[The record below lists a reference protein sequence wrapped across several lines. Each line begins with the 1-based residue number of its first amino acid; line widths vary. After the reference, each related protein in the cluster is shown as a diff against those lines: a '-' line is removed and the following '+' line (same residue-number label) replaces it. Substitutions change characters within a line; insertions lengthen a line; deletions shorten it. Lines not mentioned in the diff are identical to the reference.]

1 MKADERKGLTP
12 IALRKRAAAFAR
24 ETVDKQARRRRR
36 RRRPSL
42 LGGQAGEE
50 RGGGG
55 GTPKAQPRG
64 WAGLRRAARRQRGSA

>member
-42 LGGQAGEE
+42 LRGQAGEE
-50 RGGGG
+50 RGGGLPIG
-55 GTPKAQPRG
+55 AAEG
-64 WAGLRRAARRQRGSA
+64 AGLRRAARRQRGSA

>member
-42 LGGQAGEE
+42 LRGQAGEE

-55 GTPKAQPRG
+55 SP
-64 WAGLRRAARRQRGSA
+64 